1 MDETPRATSPQLGLP
16 PTRRNFSAIAIHGI
30 WAVIVAALGL
40 PAIGYLLIPAK
51 FRRKSD
57 FVEAGD
63 ISQLSPQVPLE
74 IAFRRN
80 RVDGWRVVSEK
91 STAWVVK
98 LPDNNVVAYAPQ
110 CTHLGC
116 AYHWDQRRTNFV
128 CPCHNSVFALDG
140 KVQEGPAPRP
150 LDRYQTKIEG
160 TKLLLGPVQQ
170 TPSQTV

>member
-1 MDETPRATSPQLGLP
+1 MDESPRAVSPQPGLP

-98 LPDNNVVAYAPQ
+98 SADNKVTAFGPQ
-110 CTHLGC
+110 CEAC
-116 AYHWDQRRTNFV
+116 ALL
-128 CPCHNSVFALDG
+128 FAPNG
-140 KVQEGPAPRP
+140 
-150 LDRYQTKIEG
+150 QTKRNW
-160 TKLLLGPVQQ
+160 
-170 TPSQTV
+170 PSSTATRDWVCHSQVLRIPPWKNM

>member
-1 MDETPRATSPQLGLP
+1 MDDKSRASSPQQSLP

-30 WAVIVAALGL
+30 WAVIIAALGG
-40 PAIGYLLIPAK
+40 PAAAYLLIPAK
-51 FRRKSD
+51 FRRKND

-63 ISQLSPQVPLE
+63 ITQLRPQVPLE
-74 IAFRRN
+74 VAFRRN

-116 AYHWDQRRTNFV
+116 AYHWDQRRTRFV
-128 CPCHNSVFALDG
+128 CPCHNSVFSVDG

-150 LDRYQTKIEG
+150 LDRYQTRIEG
-160 TKLLLGPVQQ
+160 NKLLLGPVQ
-170 TPSQTV
+170 PSSAETV

>member
-1 MDETPRATSPQLGLP
+1 MGETVRTPQQNQQ
-16 PTRRNFSAIAIHGI
+16 PTRRNFSAAAIHGI
-30 WAVIVAALGL
+30 WAVIVAALGA
-40 PAIGYLLIPAK
+40 PAAAYLFIPAK
-51 FRRKSD
+51 MRRKND
-57 FVEAGD
+57 WIEAGD
-63 ISQLSPQVPLE
+63 VGQLVPQVPLE
-74 IAFRRN
+74 VAFRRN

-116 AYHWDQRRTNFV
+116 AYHWDQRGTRFV
-128 CPCHNSVFALDG
+128 CPCHNSVFSVDG

-160 TKLLLGPVQQ
+160 NKLLLGPVQQ
-170 TPSQTV
+170 

>member
-1 MDETPRATSPQLGLP
+1 MDETPQASKPQQGLP

-40 PAIGYLLIPAK
+40 PAAGYLLIPAK
-51 FRRKSD
+51 FRRKND

-63 ISQLSPQVPLE
+63 ISQLSPQAPLE
-74 IAFRRN
+74 LAFRRN

-116 AYHWDQRRTNFV
+116 AYHWDQRRTHFV
-128 CPCHNSVFALDG
+128 CPCHNSVFSLDG